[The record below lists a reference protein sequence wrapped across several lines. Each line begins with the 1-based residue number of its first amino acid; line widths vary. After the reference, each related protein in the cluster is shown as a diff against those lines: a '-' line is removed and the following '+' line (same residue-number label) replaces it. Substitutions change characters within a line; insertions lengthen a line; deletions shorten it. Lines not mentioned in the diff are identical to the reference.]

1 MKKLVSL
8 ILACLLC
15 LAALP
20 AFAEQSASAPK
31 YVFLFIGDGMSY
43 PQFQAAADY
52 LGALA
57 DEHLADSDAM
67 DYDMDRADG
76 EWALKD
82 YVAKGIE
89 QLDNET
95 GFFMMCEGGKIDWA
109 CRRRDCDRHAG
120 AGRRRAGGH

>member
-57 DEHLADSDAM
+57 DGDADQALPSVSTT
-67 DYDMDRADG
+67 RA
-76 EWALKD
+76 A
-82 YVAKGIE
+82 A
-89 QLDNET
+89 
-95 GFFMMCEGGKIDWA
+95 
-109 CRRRDCDRHAG
+109 R
-120 AGRRRAGGH
+120 